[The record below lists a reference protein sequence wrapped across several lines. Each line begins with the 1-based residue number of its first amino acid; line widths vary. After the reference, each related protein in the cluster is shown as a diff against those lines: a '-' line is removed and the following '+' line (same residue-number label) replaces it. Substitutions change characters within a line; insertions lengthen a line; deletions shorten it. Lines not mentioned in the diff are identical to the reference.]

1 MVGTVTTGEAAIHV
15 GVSPSTVRKWDER
28 GYLAPVNPGH
38 KPSRY
43 RLADVIATDVA
54 RRPKSWHDAL
64 DALARELCLT

>member
-1 MVGTVTTGEAAIHV
+1 MFGTVTTSEAAEHV
-15 GVSPSTVRKWDER
+15 GVSPFTVRKWDER

-43 RLADVIATDVA
+43 RLADVIAADVA
-54 RRPKSWHDAL
+54 RRPQAWHDTL